1 MCFRGYMAPEI
12 TRGQLTEKVDVFS
25 YGVLL
30 MEIVTG
36 RITMSVTQY
45 GTPTCLID
53 EVRPSTAKQ
62 SFHFNITFRFY
73 Y

>member
-1 MCFRGYMAPEI
+1 MAPEL

-36 RITMSVTQY
+36 RITMSVTNY
-45 GTPTCLID
+45 ETPFCLID
-53 EVRPSTAKQ
+53 EVSN
-62 SFHFNITFRFY
+62 S
-73 Y
+73 